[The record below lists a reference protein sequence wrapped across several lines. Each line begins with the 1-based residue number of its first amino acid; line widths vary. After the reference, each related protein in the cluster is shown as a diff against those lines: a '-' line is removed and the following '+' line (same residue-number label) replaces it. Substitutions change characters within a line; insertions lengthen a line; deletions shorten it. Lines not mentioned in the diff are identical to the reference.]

1 MVVRETVE
9 IETNVVGNAEAKTKK
24 LEQNTNR
31 LAKSSWKLTG
41 SFLGIMFAGMALY
54 RAFGGLLQTQMEL
67 WGISELLGGM
77 WTTVLAP
84 IMETLLGLIMPLAE
98 YFMNLDP
105 TFQKL
110 IGVGI
115 LLGAAFGLILMVFGQ
130 VALGVGALATLFG
143 VSMGAIGLVIGAVIA
158 VIAGIALIV
167 TGIYMVIKGKF
178 EGIGLIIMGIGL
190 ILLLF
195 IGWWALIPIAIG
207 AAIYF
212 IIKHWTEIRTFLNS
226 TFANIGGVLKTWL
239 VDKPTEWIQGFFDWV
254 TGIYDKIAGFVS
266 KIFGGGD
273 EVAGKGGSL
282 GSYQNGGIIPQTGNY
297 TLHKGETVVPAGSN
311 ASGVTINSNYS
322 INVSDKMQME
332 RMIEDNNRKLV
343 SDVRRLVEP

>member
-84 IMETLLGLIMPLAE
+84 IMEKILNFIMPLVE
-98 YFMNLDP
+98 GFMNLSEGWQ
-105 TFQKL
+105 TF
-110 IGVGI
+110 IGIGI
-115 LLGAAFGLILMVFGQ
+115 LLGAGLGLILMIFGQ
-130 VALGVGALATLFG
+130 VALGLGALAMLFG
-143 VSMGAIGLVIGAVIA
+143 VSMGTIAGFILPIIGIIAAVGVIIYGVIA
-158 VIAGIALIV
+158 IV
-167 TGIYMVIKGKF
+167 QGEFKK
-178 EGIGLIIMGIGL
+178 GIGI
-190 ILLLF
+190 ILLVGAILF
-195 IGWWALIPIAIG
+195 VFIAWWALVIVAVAIAMG
-207 AAIYF
+207 F
-212 IIKHWTEIRTFLNS
+212 IIRYWTEIRTFLNS